1 MLDDLNGNGWV
12 EEEEMVVAVYGDK
25 LVAVVLQVEVEVEMG
40 VEAVVVE
47 DAFWA
52 ILFY

>member
-12 EEEEMVVAVYGDK
+12 EEEMVVAVYGDK
-25 LVAVVLQVEVEVEMG
+25 LVAVVLQVEVEMR

-47 DAFWA
+47 DVFWA

>member
-12 EEEEMVVAVYGDK
+12 EEEKMVVAVY
-25 LVAVVLQVEVEVEMG
+25 VALQVEVEMG

-47 DAFWA
+47 DVFWA

>member
-1 MLDDLNGNGWV
+1 MLDDLSGNGWV

-25 LVAVVLQVEVEVEMG
+25 LVAVVQQVEVEMG
-40 VEAVVVE
+40 VEAAVVE
-47 DAFWA
+47 DVFWA